1 MGILDEFLIKFEEI
15 AINSNKYKDELV
27 NTQYKNAW
35 RTAYVL
41 WQNAYAAR
49 DLIVM
54 FNYLIDYN
62 ISVTN
67 SLEKSG
73 TNIQN
78 IDEILFYAR
87 KHLINT
93 LRWYQEIKYAGCDN
107 ITKIESEVDKF
118 IKLIDSFISYI
129 QNYEI

>member
-15 AINSNKYKDELV
+15 AINSNKYKDELA
-27 NTQYKNAW
+27 NTQYMNAW

-41 WQNAYAAR
+41 WQDAYAAR

-54 FNYLIDYN
+54 FSYLIDYN
-62 ISVTN
+62 ISVTS

-78 IDEILFYAR
+78 IDEILFHAR